1 MQKKVVFTNGCFDI
15 IHRGHVEYLE
25 DAKELGDILIIGLN
39 SDESVRGLKGDD
51 RPINN
56 EEDRRKVLMALK
68 SVDDVII
75 FNELDPLRLVKEI
88 KPDVIIK
95 GGDWKIEN
103 IIGANFV
110 IENGGEVYSIEIK
123 SDCSTS
129 KIIEKIRNL
138 NE

>member
-1 MQKKVVFTNGCFDI
+1 MREKVVFTNGCFDI

-25 DAKELGDILIIGLN
+25 DAKKFGDILIVGLN
-39 SDESVRGLKGDD
+39 SDKSVRKVKGDN

-56 EEDRRKVLMALK
+56 QEDRKKVLMALK

-75 FNELDPLRLVKEI
+75 FDEEDPLRLVKEI
-88 KPDVIIK
+88 KPDVIVK
-95 GGDWKIEN
+95 GEDWTIEN
-103 IIGANFV
+103 MIGADFV
-110 IENGGEVYSIEIK
+110 MENGGEAYSIKFK

-129 KIIEKIRNL
+129 KIIKKIRNL